1 MCCRSLRPKIRGC
14 NSIPLVTKKGL
25 NLKELKPEN
34 LEPLYEAIER
44 ALSEG
49 AEPFAAFDAD
59 GTLWDTDIG
68 ENFFKF
74 QAEKKL
80 VDLPENAWEYYLDWH
95 EKEPIPAYLWLAQ
108 INKGKALTDVMTWAQ
123 DALASME
130 NVPVFHHMRELIKFL
145 KSKHVHVKIVT
156 ASVKWAVEPAALL
169 VGLHTDDVIGI
180 KTKVHHGIVTEEQEG
195 PITWREGK
203 VDGILEATGG
213 KRPFFAAGN
222 STGDLFLLD
231 SASHVALAHCAT
243 TPDNPI
249 HQTELDL
256 LAEAESATGFA
267 AAFRF
272 TLLFLHSPRQ
282 STTLQSP

>member
-1 MCCRSLRPKIRGC
+1 MKELTPD
-14 NSIPLVTKKGL
+14 NFEP
-25 NLKELKPEN
+25 LKE
-34 LEPLYEAIER
+34 AIDK

-68 ENFFKF
+68 ENFFKY

-80 VDLPENAWEYYLDWH
+80 VQLPDDAWNYYLEWH
-95 EKEPIPAYLWLAQ
+95 EREPIPAYLWLAQ
-108 INKGKALTDVMTWAQ
+108 INKGNAVTDVQGWAQ

-130 NVPVFHHMRELIKFL
+130 NVPVFHHMRELIKYL

-169 VGLHTDDVIGI
+169 VGLHKDDVIGI
-180 KTKVHHGIVTEEQEG
+180 KTKVHHGIITDEQCG

-203 VDGILEATGG
+203 VEGILEATGG
-213 KRPFFAAGN
+213 KKPFFCAGN
-222 STGDLFLLD
+222 STGDSFLLD
-231 SASHVALAHCAT
+231 CASHVALAHCAT
-243 TPDNPI
+243 KPDNPI

-256 LAEAESATGFA
+256 LAEAEKNDW
-267 AAFRF
+267 FRC
-272 TLLFLHSPRQ
+272 RV
-282 STTLQSP
+282 